1 MKLKKLL
8 KGLSQLSVK
17 GSKEVEITGISVHS
31 KLVKPGNLFIAKRGF
46 SDNGARYIEDAVVA
60 GAKAILTDIYDPFLS
75 GVTQVIHPDPS
86 SIESS
91 LAKTYYDDPS
101 HHLFTIGITGTNGKT
116 TTSYLIKHLLDAE
129 GDFCGLI
136 GTIEYIVGKQHLPAT
151 LTTPDSVTLQHLLAE
166 IRNSR
171 YPAAVMEVSSH
182 GLKQG
187 RTQGIDF
194 DVGVFT
200 NFSRDHLDYHQS
212 LESYLNAKG
221 ILFRGLAADK
231 HAILNIDIPEFDEL
245 KAMTKAK
252 VLSYGIEN
260 NADLRAFE
268 VSLGKKYT
276 NFAVTY
282 KGEKAHVKTRLIG
295 RFNIYNIL
303 SAMAVGLLRNFS
315 LVECA
320 AAISTFRA
328 IPGRLES
335 VPNRQGLSVFIDF
348 AHSDDALKNVLTT
361 LQELKKGKI
370 ITVFGCGGNRDQ
382 TKRIKMAQ
390 VAEKHADF
398 SIITSDNP
406 RKENPLSICLEIA
419 KGFTSEKKYS
429 IEVDRKAAIEK
440 SLQIA
445 EKGDIILI
453 AGKGHENT
461 QILEH
466 KTIAF
471 DDKEVAKEALKKL
484 H

>member
-8 KGLSQLSVK
+8 KGLSQISVK

-46 SDNGARYIEDAVVA
+46 ADDGAHYITDAVVA
-60 GAKAILTDIYDPFLS
+60 GAKAILTDIYDPFLR

-86 SIESS
+86 SIESM
-91 LAKTYYDDPS
+91 LAKAYYDDPS
-101 HHLFTIGITGTNGKT
+101 EHLFTIGITGTNGKT

-129 GDFCGLI
+129 GEFCGLI
-136 GTIEYIVGKQHLPAT
+136 GTIEYVVGKQHLPAT

-187 RTQGIDF
+187 RTQGIAF

-200 NFSRDHLDYHQS
+200 NFSRDHLDYHQN

-231 HAILNIDIPEFDEL
+231 HAILNRDIPEFDEL
-245 KAMTKAK
+245 KGMTKAK

-268 VSLGKKYT
+268 ISLGKKYT

-282 KGEKAHVKTRLIG
+282 KGEKAHVKTKLIG

-320 AAISTFRA
+320 AAISTFRSV
-328 IPGRLES
+328 PGRLES
-335 VPNRQGLSVFIDF
+335 IPNRQGLSVFIDF

-361 LQELKKGKI
+361 LRELKKGKI

-382 TKRIKMAQ
+382 SKREKMAQ
-390 VAEKHADF
+390 VAEKHSDY
-398 SIITSDNP
+398 SIITTDNP
-406 RKENPLSICLEIA
+406 RKEDPLSICLEIA
-419 KGFTSEKKYS
+419 KGFTDEKKYS
-429 IEVDRKAAIEK
+429 IEIDRKTAIEEAI
-440 SLQIA
+440 QRA

-461 QILEH
+461 QVMEH